1 MIRKRIADRMGELG
15 LSQTELGRVS
25 GVPQPTI
32 HRIMTGE
39 SQSPRQQ
46 NILKIAKALG
56 VSANWLW
63 TGKQDL
69 FPATPLATDEPK
81 PINAPA
87 PKRSATKSERG
98 RTKLEI
104 KVVDGH
110 GSKTFTSLEQEKS
123 IALAIQELINE
134 YIAEIYEEEPDLL
147 EALRTYRLSEMKL
160 LFVDPPK
167 LDKP

>member
-1 MIRKRIADRMGELG
+1 
-15 LSQTELGRVS
+15 
-25 GVPQPTI
+25 
-32 HRIMTGE
+32 MTGE

-69 FPATPLATDEPK
+69 FPLKTLPTTEPE
-81 PINAPA
+81 PISAPP
-87 PKRSATKSERG
+87 PKRLGPKSARG

-104 KVVDGH
+104 KVVDAQ

-123 IALAIQELINE
+123 LALAIQGFINE
-134 YIAEIYEEEPDLL
+134 YIAEIYEEDQDLL
-147 EALRTYRLSEMKL
+147 EALRSYRLSEMKL
-160 LFVDPPK
+160 LFVERPESEK
-167 LDKP
+167 S

>member
-15 LSQTELGRVS
+15 LSQTELGRIS

-69 FPATPLATDEPK
+69 FPLKTLPTTEPE
-81 PINAPA
+81 PISARPQKRLG
-87 PKRSATKSERG
+87 PKSARG

-104 KVVDGH
+104 KVVDAQ

-123 IALAIQELINE
+123 LALAIQGFINE
-134 YIAEIYEEEPDLL
+134 YIAEIYEEDQDLL
-147 EALRTYRLSEMKL
+147 EALRSYRLSEMKL
-160 LFVDPPK
+160 LFVERPES
-167 LDKP
+167 DKS

>member
-15 LSQTELGRVS
+15 LSQTELGRIS

-32 HRIMTGE
+32 HRIMSGE

-46 NILKIAKALG
+46 NIHKIAKALG
-56 VSANWLW
+56 VSANWIW

-69 FPATPLATDEPK
+69 FPLKTATGDESTPSA
-81 PINAPA
+81 APT
-87 PKRSATKSERG
+87 PKRTAAKTGRA

-104 KVVDGH
+104 KTVDSN
-110 GSKTFTSLEQEKS
+110 GSKTFTSLEQEK
-123 IALAIQELINE
+123 ALAMAIQGFIND
-134 YIAEIYEEEPDLL
+134 YVAEIYEEDSDLL

-160 LFVDPPK
+160 LFVEPTNTEK
-167 LDKP
+167 S

>member
-1 MIRKRIADRMGELG
+1 M
-15 LSQTELGRVS
+15 S
-25 GVPQPTI
+25 
-32 HRIMTGE
+32 GE

-56 VSANWLW
+56 VSANWIW

-69 FPATPLATDEPK
+69 FPLKTPNDAESIPS
-81 PINAPA
+81 APPT
-87 PKRSATKSERG
+87 PKRTAAKTGRA

-104 KVVDGH
+104 KIVDGN

-123 IALAIQELINE
+123 LAIAIQAFIND
-134 YIAEIYEEEPDLL
+134 YVAEIYGEDYDLL

-160 LFVDPPK
+160 LFVEAPNTEK
-167 LDKP
+167 T

>member
-15 LSQTELGRVS
+15 LSQTELGRIS

-32 HRIMTGE
+32 HRIMSGE

-56 VSANWLW
+56 VSANWIW

-69 FPATPLATDEPK
+69 FPLKTAAGEEPS
-81 PINAPA
+81 PSPAPA
-87 PKRSATKSERG
+87 PKRATAKTSRS

-104 KVVDGH
+104 KTVDAN

-123 IALAIQELINE
+123 LAMAIQGFIND
-134 YIAEIYEEEPDLL
+134 YVAEIYEEDSDLL

-160 LFVDPPK
+160 LFVDPPNSE
-167 LDKP
+167 KP

>member
-15 LSQTELGRVS
+15 LSQTELGRIS

-32 HRIMTGE
+32 HRIMSGE

-56 VSANWLW
+56 VSANWIW

-69 FPATPLATDEPK
+69 FPLKASPADEAHPSA
-81 PINAPA
+81 APA
-87 PKRSATKSERG
+87 PKRAAAKSVRA

-104 KVVDGH
+104 KTVDAN

-123 IALAIQELINE
+123 LAMAIQGFIND
-134 YIAEIYEEEPDLL
+134 YVAEIYEDDADLL

-160 LFVDPPK
+160 LFIEPSNSE
-167 LDKP
+167 KP